1 MMTDKLN
8 EDKFG
13 EMLGRALQSHSEPVP
28 ADFTERMLRQVRE
41 AEEQRILA
49 RVVLQERLALAAC
62 IVLGVIAIVAVAVF
76 PDRIAEVLR
85 SIAANFTEQGKT
97 LVNKMTPTVD
107 IEAVSGEVSGK
118 WQFYTVLAL
127 VFGFA
132 IYSLVDILVGD
143 RLRRGVLSF

>member
-1 MMTDKLN
+1 MTDKLN

-28 ADFTERMLRQVRE
+28 ADFTERTLRQVRE

-49 RVVLQERLALAAC
+49 RVVWQERLALAAC

-107 IEAVSGEVSGK
+107 IKAVSGEVSGK

-143 RLRRGVLSF
+143 RLRTA

>member
-1 MMTDKLN
+1 MVTDKLN

-28 ADFTERMLRQVRE
+28 ADFAERMLRQVKE
-41 AEEQRILA
+41 AEQQRILA
-49 RVVLQERLALAAC
+49 RVVWQERLALAAC
-62 IVLGVIAIVAVAVF
+62 IVVGVLAIVAVVVF

-85 SIAANFTEQGKT
+85 IIAANFTEQGKA
-97 LVNKMTPTVD
+97 LVDKMTPTVD

-132 IYSLVDILVGD
+132 IYSLVDMLVGD
-143 RLRRGVLSF
+143 RLRTA

>member
-49 RVVLQERLALAAC
+49 RVVWQERLALAGC

-85 SIAANFTEQGKT
+85 SIAGGFTEQGKA
-97 LVNKMTPTVD
+97 LVDKMTPTVD

-132 IYSLVDILVGD
+132 IYSLVDMLVGD
-143 RLRRGVLSF
+143 RLRTA

>member
-1 MMTDKLN
+1 MVTDKLN

-28 ADFTERMLRQVRE
+28 PDFTERMLSRVQE

-49 RVVLQERLALAAC
+49 RVVWQERLALAGC
-62 IVLGVIAIVAVAVF
+62 IVVGVLALVAVAVF
-76 PDRIAEVLR
+76 PDRIAGVLR
-85 SIAANFTEQGKT
+85 SIAGGFTEQGRA
-97 LVNKMTPTVD
+97 LVDKMTPTVD
-107 IEAVSGEVSGK
+107 IEAVSGEVSSE

-132 IYSLVDILVGD
+132 VYSLVDMLVGE
-143 RLRRGVLSF
+143 RLRTA

>member
-1 MMTDKLN
+1 MTDRLN

-28 ADFTERMLRQVRE
+28 AGFTGRMLRQVRE

-85 SIAANFTEQGKT
+85 SIAANFTEQGKA
-97 LVNKMTPTVD
+97 LVDRMTPTVD

-132 IYSLVDILVGD
+132 IYSLVDMLVGD
-143 RLRRGVLSF
+143 RLRTT